1 VAMAN
6 LRQRRPPS
14 APSQSFLGKLGGRS
28 ACYVMQGKEVSSA
41 LLWGFGEECSYFI
54 GCLGH
59 LSDQFVCSTN
69 GEDAEGG
76 GDSYEHFVES

>member
-1 VAMAN
+1 
-6 LRQRRPPS
+6 
-14 APSQSFLGKLGGRS
+14 
-28 ACYVMQGKEVSSA
+28 MQGKEVSSA